1 MKSMFT
7 VTEDDIQEIAAKI
20 AAEFKPQKVI
30 LFGSHAR
37 GTPGSESDVDIL
49 VVLAGDGPRYKDAGR
64 IRASLRL
71 DIPLD
76 IVVRRPA
83 EYEDGI
89 GDPLVLDVRQ
99 HGKVLFAA

>member
-1 MKSMFT
+1 MFT
-7 VTEDDIQEIAAKI
+7 VTERDIQDLAAKI

-37 GTPGSESDVDIL
+37 GDAHPESDVDIL
-49 VVLAGDGPRYKDAGR
+49 VVLPGSGPRYKDAGR

-83 EYEDGI
+83 EFDAAA

>member
-1 MKSMFT
+1 MFT
-7 VTEDDIQEIAAKI
+7 VTERDIQEL
-20 AAEFKPQKVI
+20 AERIVAGFKPQRII

-37 GTPGSESDVDIL
+37 GDATGESDVDLL
-49 VVLAGDGPRYKDAGR
+49 VVVPGDEPRYKSAGR

-83 EYEDGI
+83 EFENCA

-99 HGKVLFAA
+99 HGRVLYAA